1 MTPSL
6 RFLLSVLCLVCSVPA
21 VSAEPTLMILNN
33 NPFSRPEIV
42 NAPPPPAVRD
52 AVVPA
57 EEVELELTATMVS
70 ESVPMVVV
78 DGELLT
84 IGEKIEGMKL
94 IAVREGEA
102 IFTRAGKRFSF
113 KIDGEEP
120 E

>member
-6 RFLLSVLCLVCSVPA
+6 RVLFSALCLVSSVTA
-21 VSAEPTLMILNN
+21 FSAEPSLMILSN
-33 NPFSRPEIV
+33 NPFSRPDIL
-42 NAPPPPAVRD
+42 NTPPPAAQER
-52 AVVPA
+52 VVPP

-70 ESVPMVVV
+70 ETAPMVVV

-102 IFTRAGKRFSF
+102 IFTRAGKKFSF
-113 KIDGEEP
+113 TIDAKKP